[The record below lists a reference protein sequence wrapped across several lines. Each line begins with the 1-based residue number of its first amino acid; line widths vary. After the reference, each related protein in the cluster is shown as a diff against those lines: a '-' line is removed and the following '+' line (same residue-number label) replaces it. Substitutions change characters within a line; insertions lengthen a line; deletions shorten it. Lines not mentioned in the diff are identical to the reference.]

1 SGSATTTARLNLRS
15 GAGTNHSIITTLAKG
30 QKVELLKKQGGWY
43 QVKAG
48 NRTGWVSVDYL
59 NVSGSGNVDNTP
71 SSGSATTT
79 ARLNL
84 RSGAGTNHSIIT
96 TLAKGQKVEL
106 LKKQGGWYQVKAGNR
121 TGWVSVDYLNVSG
134 SGNVDNAPSNGS
146 ATTTARLNLRSGAGT
161 NHSIIT
167 TLAKGQK
174 VELLKKQ
181 GGWYQV
187 KAGNRT

>member
-1 SGSATTTARLNLRS
+1 
-15 GAGTNHSIITTLAKG
+15 
-30 QKVELLKKQGGWY
+30 KKQGGWY

-59 NVSGSGNVDNTP
+59 NVSGSGNVDNAP

-106 LKKQGGWYQVKAGNR
+106 L
-121 TGWVSVDYLNVSG
+121 
-134 SGNVDNAPSNGS
+134 
-146 ATTTARLNLRSGAGT
+146 
-161 NHSIIT
+161 
-167 TLAKGQK
+167 
-174 VELLKKQ
+174 
-181 GGWYQV
+181 
-187 KAGNRT
+187 